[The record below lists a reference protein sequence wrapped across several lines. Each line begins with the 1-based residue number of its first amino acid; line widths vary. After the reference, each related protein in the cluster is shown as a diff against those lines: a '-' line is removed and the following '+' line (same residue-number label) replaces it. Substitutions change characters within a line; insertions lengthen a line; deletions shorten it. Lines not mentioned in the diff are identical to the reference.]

1 MNIALFGQ
9 NAWINEFHYDN
20 TGTDV
25 NEFVEVVVED
35 PSSYTLSLFQVVL
48 YNGAD
53 GMTYNSKSLSTY
65 TLGSTEGNFS
75 IYYLNYTATGGSI
88 QNGAPD
94 GIALIYN
101 GLLIPGQFL
110 SYEGTFT
117 ALNGP
122 ANGAISTNTG
132 VSEDPAP
139 AAGLSLQLSGTGT
152 TYTDF
157 TWQAPATATMGALN
171 NGQAF
176 GLPAPSNPSN
186 LDAVSFSESQ
196 VNISWNLNSNT
207 NSILLAWNSTN
218 DFGTP
223 SGSYSPGSSIS
234 GGGTV
239 LYTGTSTSYSHI
251 GLTSATQYYY
261 KAWSVNAS
269 NSYST
274 GVTDSAFTRF
284 PEPTGHPSG
293 LLAACNSTSR
303 ITVSWTDSDADH
315 YLIKGSSAGYGDI
328 IFPVDGTAE
337 PDARLVKN
345 TDASVQQHQFT
356 GLAPNT
362 QYFFKIFPYNG
373 LGSSVNYKLDGTIPE
388 ASAVT
393 DSVRLKLLIS
403 EVADPIQ
410 SNCRFVELYNAG
422 ATMIDFSAD
431 SVYFCRQTNG
441 SPSSWG
447 SLLLTGTLAAGQ
459 SYIIAYLNNYFDT
472 AYTQTADKYSAL
484 VNNNGNDGVFLYY
497 GGNQSTGYRFDSYG
511 QIDVNGDTT
520 EWQYT
525 DGHAVRKRSISSP
538 SRDWNTGEWV
548 VIKNLNYKNMTPDV
562 HAASATWLGSVS
574 TDWNARGGNWSG
586 PHGFVPDA
594 SYIVTIPNATTNPI
608 ITSSSACQEV
618 FLESG
623 AVLEIQSS
631 GSFQVVGN

>member
-1 MNIALFGQ
+1 MGQ

-20 TGTDV
+20 TGTDA
-25 NEFVEVVVED
+25 NEFIEVVVEN
-35 PSSYTLSLFQVVL
+35 PSGFTLSLFQVVL

-53 GMTYNSKSLSTY
+53 GLTYNSKSLSTY
-65 TLGSTEGNFS
+65 TLGSTSGNFS

-122 ANGAISTNTG
+122 ANGSVSTNIG

-152 TYTDF
+152 HYADF
-157 TWQAPATATMGALN
+157 SWQAPATATMGTLN
-171 NGQAF
+171 TGQSLGA
-176 GLPAPSNPSN
+176 PAPSNPSN
-186 LDAVSFSESQ
+186 FDAASFSESQ
-196 VNISWNLNSNT
+196 VNISWSLNN
-207 NSILLAWNSTN
+207 NANDIMLAWNSTN
-218 DFGTP
+218 NFGTP
-223 SGSYSPGSSIS
+223 TGTYAPGNSIT

-239 LYTGTSTSYSHI
+239 LYTGISTAFSHV
-251 GLTSATQYYY
+251 GLNGGTQYYY

-269 NSYST
+269 NSYSS
-274 GVTDSAFTRF
+274 GVIDSAFTRF
-284 PEPTGHPSG
+284 PEPSGHPAG
-293 LLAACNSTSR
+293 LLAACNGTSW

-315 YLIKGSSAGYGDI
+315 YLVKGSSTGYSSI
-328 IFPVDGTAE
+328 VFPVDGTAE
-337 PDARLVKN
+337 PNSRFVKN
-345 TDASVQQHQFT
+345 ADAAVEQQQFT

-373 LGSSVNYKLDGTIPE
+373 LGSAVNYKLDGTIPQ

-403 EVADPIQ
+403 EVADPVQ

-422 ATMIDFSAD
+422 TTTIDFSLD

-459 SYIIAYLNNYFDT
+459 SYIIAYLNSYFDT
-472 AYTQTADKYSAL
+472 AYSQTADKYSTL

-520 EWQYT
+520 AWQYT
-525 DGHAVRKRSISSP
+525 DGHAVRKRSISSA
-538 SRDWNTGEWV
+538 SRNWNANEWV
-548 VIKNLNYKNMTPDV
+548 VIKDLNYKNMTPDV
-562 HAASATWLGSVS
+562 HAASTTWLGSGS
-574 TDWNARGGNWSG
+574 SDWNARGSNWSG
-586 PHGFVPDA
+586 LHGFVPDA
-594 SYIVTIPNATTNPI
+594 SYIVTIPNSTTDPLV
-608 ITSSSACQEV
+608 TTASACQQV
-618 FLESG
+618 ILQSG
-623 AVLEIQSS
+623 AVLEIQSI
-631 GSFQVVGN
+631 GSLQIVGK